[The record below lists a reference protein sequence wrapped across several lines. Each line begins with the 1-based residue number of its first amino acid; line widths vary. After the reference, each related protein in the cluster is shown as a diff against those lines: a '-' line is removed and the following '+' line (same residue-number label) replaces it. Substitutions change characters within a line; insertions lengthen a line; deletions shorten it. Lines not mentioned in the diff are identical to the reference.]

1 MIGLARREGMPYG
14 ADEISRLTVV
24 AEELAT
30 FIYGD
35 RQRQL
40 AITLEE
46 RQNLVRDLHDS
57 VAQKLYGLVQLSEAA
72 QASLETGTAAQS
84 AQVLVRI
91 GENARQALKEMRL
104 FLFEMKPV
112 DLENEGLVSVLHQRL
127 AAVEGRAD
135 MKARLVAD
143 DKINLPLEKQI
154 TLYYIAQE
162 ALNNILKYANARSVM
177 IHLKKRK
184 TTYALEIE
192 DDGCGFDPQNA
203 DKGGM
208 GLQIMRERL
217 AQVDGKLTIRSTPG
231 KGTKI
236 TATVSKDRIPTAAKK
251 GK

>member
-1 MIGLARREGMPYG
+1 MTA
-14 ADEISRLTVV
+14 V

-46 RQNLVRDLHDS
+46 RRNLVRDLHDS

-143 DKINLPLEKQI
+143 ETDHLVLYCPGGLE
-154 TLYYIAQE
+154 
-162 ALNNILKYANARSVM
+162 
-177 IHLKKRK
+177 
-184 TTYALEIE
+184 
-192 DDGCGFDPQNA
+192 
-203 DKGGM
+203 
-208 GLQIMRERL
+208 
-217 AQVDGKLTIRSTPG
+217 
-231 KGTKI
+231 
-236 TATVSKDRIPTAAKK
+236 
-251 GK
+251 